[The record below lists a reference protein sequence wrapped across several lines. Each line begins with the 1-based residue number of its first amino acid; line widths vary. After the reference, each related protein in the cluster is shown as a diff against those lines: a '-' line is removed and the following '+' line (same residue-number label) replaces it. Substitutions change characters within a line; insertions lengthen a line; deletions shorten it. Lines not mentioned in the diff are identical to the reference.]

1 MRCVAALC
9 FLGFR
14 NLIQNGVVFFVMKNK
29 TSFNKKIKPLYF
41 FSFFSHIKIDILT
54 YVQKIY
60 IYFVKIYSYYAFEK
74 YVRD

>member
-29 TSFNKKIKPLYF
+29 TSLLIFL
-41 FSFFSHIKIDILT
+41 FSHIKIDILT
-54 YVQKIY
+54 YVQKNIFN
-60 IYFVKIYSYYAFEK
+60 FVKIYSYYAFEK